1 MKLIQWTLFIDML
14 GYRDIN
20 GSIDSDASAQ
30 EFVSF
35 MEGNQALLELTDAPH
50 VKEQYRNN
58 KEFNLYEHYDINNCF
73 VSDSLIITYKPK
85 ETSEPYNEKKQLMHS
100 ANALFIIAMR
110 LQTFIFKCYLEKG
123 LFLRGGVSNK
133 YCYVKDRFAVGE
145 GLIEAYQTES
155 SIAKY
160 PRIVIHP
167 AVEENSGLM
176 KMIDFLSDNMYGGNS
191 ILQRDDVDGQLFI
204 DHIGYAIATVN
215 KRIPMIKA
223 AADRNLDMYL
233 IHLDSVKNQI
243 QRHAEQI
250 EKKLL
255 ELHTRIEASGNDQAS
270 RSVLESVVKK
280 FEWLKKYHNTKV
292 QANPWLKG
300 RLVA

>member
-1 MKLIQWTLFIDML
+1 
-14 GYRDIN
+14 
-20 GSIDSDASAQ
+20 
-30 EFVSF
+30 
-35 MEGNQALLELTDAPH
+35 
-50 VKEQYRNN
+50 
-58 KEFNLYEHYDINNCF
+58 
-73 VSDSLIITYKPK
+73 
-85 ETSEPYNEKKQLMHS
+85 MHS
-100 ANALFIIAMR
+100 ANALFIIAIR

-145 GLIEAYQTES
+145 GLIEAYLAES

-167 AVEENSGLM
+167 AVEENVELM
-176 KMIDFLSDNMYGGNS
+176 KKIDFLSDKMYGGKS
-191 ILQRDDVDGQLFI
+191 ILQRDDLDDQLFI

-215 KRIPMIKA
+215 KKIPMIKA
-223 AADRNLDMYL
+223 AAERDPGMYL
-233 IHLDSVKNQI
+233 IHLGSVQNQI

-255 ELHTRIEASGNDQAS
+255 ELRARIDAGDDQAG
-270 RSVLESVVKK
+270 RSALEPVVQK
-280 FEWLKKYHNTKV
+280 FEWLKQYHNAKV

-300 RLVA
+300 RLVS